1 MPCSAGVPSE
11 QAHPPLVLSEEL
23 TREFLIHH
31 RVCPLHLADD
41 GQVVVGLSADGC
53 PEAVTEVGT
62 AYGRSARPQII
73 DRSELDR
80 AIDRLCSVA
89 EDALRFASDAQ
100 AAAHGFEDDLGADLR
115 ELANQPPVIRYVNAL
130 VRSAADLGASD
141 IHLEATRNGSLA
153 VRLRRDGVL
162 VPGEAPAPAL
172 PHAVVS
178 RIKLLAE
185 LDTAER
191 RRPQD
196 GRIRVKLDARDLD
209 LRVSTVPTLHGESV
223 VIRLLDQGGRPA
235 ELNGLGM
242 SQGTLDVMTG
252 LCDRPNGMI
261 VVTGPTGSGKTTTLY
276 AALLRRPADREKI
289 ITIEDP
295 VEYQLA
301 GIAQVPVH
309 QRAGVTF
316 GTILRSILR
325 QDPDVIMVGEMRD
338 AMTAEVAVQ
347 AAMTGH
353 LVLSTLHT
361 NDAIGAIARL
371 MDLGIPDYLVAAT
384 LEGVLAQRL
393 VRRICDSCRVR
404 YDAPPEQVALV
415 SGKPTAERVL
425 MQGAGCENCRG
436 TGYRGRIGLFELLVM
451 DDELKDAISRGAR
464 RTEIGNLAA
473 GRGMRSLRADG
484 WQKIEAGLTTL
495 EEVIRVTT
503 E

>member
-1 MPCSAGVPSE
+1 MTTVPAPS
-11 QAHPPLVLSEEL
+11 PLSLSQEL
-23 TREFLIHH
+23 TREFLVHH
-31 RVCPLHLADD
+31 RVCPLRMESD
-41 GQVVVGLSADGC
+41 GTLIVGMATDGSAD
-53 PEAVTEVGT
+53 AIQEVGS
-62 AYGRSARPQII
+62 AYGCRARAEEMEWP
-73 DRSELDR
+73 DLDR
-80 AIDRLCSVA
+80 AIDRISAAA
-89 EDALRFASDAQ
+89 EHALRFASG
-100 AAAHGFEDDLGADLR
+100 AAMDRPDSLDELGADLR

-130 VRSAADLGASD
+130 VRDAVEIGASD
-141 IHLEATRNGSLA
+141 IHLETTRTGMLA
-153 VRLRRDGVL
+153 VRLRRDGIL
-162 VPGEAPAPAL
+162 TPAEASPPAM

-223 VIRLLDQGGRPA
+223 VIRLLDQGGRPV
-235 ELNGLGM
+235 ELGELGM
-242 SQGTLDVMTG
+242 SAETLAGVTT
-252 LCDRPNGMI
+252 LAERPNGMI
-261 VVTGPTGSGKTTTLY
+261 LVTGPTGSGKTTTLY
-276 AALLRRPADREKI
+276 SALRRRPADREKI

-295 VEYQLA
+295 VEYQLN

-338 AMTAEVAVQ
+338 AMTAEVAIQ

-371 MDLGIPDYLVAAT
+371 LDLGVPDYLVAAT

-393 VRRICDSCRVR
+393 VRRICDACRTQ

-415 SGKPTAERVL
+415 SGRPSGRRTL
-425 MQGAGCENCRG
+425 TQGAGCSACRG
-436 TGYRGRIGLFELLVM
+436 TGYRGRVGLFELLLV
-451 DDELKDAISRGAR
+451 DDAIKDAVTSGAR
-464 RTEIGNLAA
+464 RAELSTLAA
-473 GRGMRSLRADG
+473 SRGMRTLRADG
-484 WQKIEAGLTTL
+484 WSKVESGATTL
-495 EEVIRVTT
+495 EEIIRVTVD
-503 E
+503 